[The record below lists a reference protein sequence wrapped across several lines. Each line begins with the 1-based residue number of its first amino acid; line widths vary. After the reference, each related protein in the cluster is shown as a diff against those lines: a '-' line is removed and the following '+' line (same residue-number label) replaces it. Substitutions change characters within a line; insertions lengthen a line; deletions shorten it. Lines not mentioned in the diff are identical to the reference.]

1 MPTLPASLGSSL
13 FHVVI
18 LLLLLMDDVLL
29 GLLQVQLVQLVLAV
43 SRLLLHDHVLVRY
56 LLLGTILRKL
66 RYQSLLL
73 LRKHVGVLLGLRD
86 GIWIGLDWVHLRLT
100 LADTA

>member
-13 FHVVI
+13 FHV
-18 LLLLLMDDVLL
+18 LLLLLLLRDDVLL

-43 SRLLLHDHVLVRY
+43 CGLLLHDHVLVRY
-56 LLLGTILRKL
+56 LILGTKHLKL

-73 LRKHVGVLLGLRD
+73 LRKLDGVWLVLRD
-86 GIWIGLDWVHLRLT
+86 GIWIGRDWVLLRLT
-100 LADTA
+100 VADTA